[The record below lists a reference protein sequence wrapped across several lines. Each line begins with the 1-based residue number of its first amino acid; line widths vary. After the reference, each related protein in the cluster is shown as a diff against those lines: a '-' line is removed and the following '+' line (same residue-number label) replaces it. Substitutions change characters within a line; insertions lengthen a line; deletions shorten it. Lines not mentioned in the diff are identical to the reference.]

1 MMIPATNGSLINLP
15 IGFLLL
21 GLFLKNSFV
30 KAVKPKD
37 AKIIT
42 ATDVNTYNLK
52 KVEPTYTTTIPKIN
66 EKDNMSLLIKLE
78 FLF

>member
-1 MMIPATNGSLINLP
+1 MMIPVINDSLINLP
-15 IGFLLL
+15 IGFLLS

-42 ATDVNTYNLK
+42 ATDANTSNLT
-52 KVEPTYTTTIPKIN
+52 KVEL
-66 EKDNMSLLIKLE
+66 M
-78 FLF
+78 